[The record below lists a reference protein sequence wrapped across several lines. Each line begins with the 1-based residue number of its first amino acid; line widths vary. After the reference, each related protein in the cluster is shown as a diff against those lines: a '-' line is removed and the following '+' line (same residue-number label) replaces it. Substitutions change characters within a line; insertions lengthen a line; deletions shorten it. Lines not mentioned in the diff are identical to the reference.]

1 MFLHDKPALLLTGL
15 CWDLLCLAVVHSQ
28 GCVLL
33 QFSLLV
39 LGLCGGLSQ
48 GCVFSVLGCNVLL
61 AELAH
66 PVHVLAASSPLDLL
80 DHSGLHLWET
90 LLLCSA

>member
-1 MFLHDKPALLLTGL
+1 MFLHEKLPALLLTGL
-15 CWDLLCLAVVHSQ
+15 CWDLLCLAVVHPQ

-33 QFSLLV
+33 QLSLLV

-61 AELAH
+61 AGLA
-66 PVHVLAASSPLDLL
+66 PPVLAPGSVLTWICHPA
-80 DHSGLHLWET
+80 T
-90 LLLCSA
+90 R